1 MKIDEKMLIEKAREV
16 LGNSYAPYSNIHVAA
31 AVLTSKGNVYTGV
44 NVENSSYGLT
54 ICAERSAIA
63 AMVSAGERKP
73 VAVAVVTDME
83 EPIPPCGACRQ
94 VISEFNADA
103 LIIMHSVKS
112 GKTIV
117 MSLRELFPS
126 PFKLS
131 ASSKESIENI
141 T

>member
-1 MKIDEKMLIEKAREV
+1 LSGVDPGIVKALIEKAAQA
-16 LGNSYAPYSNIHVAA
+16 LPNSYSPYSNVHVAS
-31 AVLTSKGNVYTGV
+31 AVYTDKGNVYVGV

-73 VAVAVVTDME
+73 LYVAVVTDLE

-94 VISEFNADA
+94 VIAEFNPKAV
-103 LIIMHSVKS
+103 IIMHSAKT

-117 MSLRELFPS
+117 KNLRELFPQ
-126 PFKLS
+126 PFKL
-131 ASSKESIENI
+131 
-141 T
+141 